1 MVIDP
6 VVEELHKH
14 REEYMD
20 RFRYD
25 FDAIVRDIRAH
36 EASSSSPLIKPPSE
50 PPEPGTPHPNRA
62 LRKRRW

>member
-14 REEYMD
+14 REEYME

-36 EASSSSPLIKPPSE
+36 EASSSSPLLQPPSE
-50 PPEPGTPHPNRA
+50 PGAAPHSDRA

>member
-14 REEYMD
+14 REEYME
-20 RFRYD
+20 RFHYD

-36 EASSSSPLIKPPSE
+36 EASNPSPLLQPPSE
-50 PPEPGTPHPNRA
+50 PSEQGARSNRA

>member
-6 VVEELHKH
+6 IVEELHKR
-14 REEYMD
+14 REEYME
-20 RFRYD
+20 RFHYD

-36 EASSSSPLIKPPSE
+36 EASNPGTLLQPPSE
-50 PPEPGTPHPNRA
+50 PSEPGAGPDRT